1 MSQVYVLHESPDWY
15 GPLDKAL
22 SEAGVPHEELFLDT
36 GVVDVSGLP
45 PEGVFF
51 NRLSGTAHT
60 RNHLLAVEHARAV
73 LRWLEGHGRRVVN
86 GTEALEIAMS
96 KAALTAALATF
107 GIRTPRTVAAVGLN
121 RLQAAATGFDGPF
134 LVKPNRSGKGV
145 GIQKFD
151 TVDELVHAVDSGD
164 FGGSIDGVYVVQDY
178 IASPEPFITRC
189 EFIGGEFT
197 YALASRPSGGFNL
210 CPADFCALPGAAQDD
225 EPRFRIREGF
235 THPILDSYKRF
246 LRHHRIEV
254 AAVEFVTDEEG
265 RPYTYD
271 LNINTN
277 YNAEAEQIAGK
288 SNMRTMARFLGRELA
303 ALDQPLRVASGG

>member
-1 MSQVYVLHESPDWY
+1 MSQVYILHESPEWY

-22 SEAGVPHEELFLDT
+22 EEAGVPHGELFLDT
-36 GVVDVSGLP
+36 GVVDVTGAP

-60 RNHLLAVEHARAV
+60 RNHVLAVEHARAV

-86 GTEALEIAMS
+86 GSEALEIAMS
-96 KAALTAALATF
+96 KAALTAALTAF

-121 RLQAAATGFDGPF
+121 RLEAAAAGFEGPF

-151 TVDELVHAVDSGD
+151 AVGELVQAVDSGD
-164 FGGSIDGVYVVQDY
+164 FGGSIDGVYIVQDY

-210 CPADFCALPGAAQDD
+210 CPTDVCQVPGVVADDT
-225 EPRFRIREGF
+225 PRFRIREGF
-235 THPILDSYKRF
+235 AHPILDVYKRF

-254 AAVEFVTDEEG
+254 AAVEFITDGEG

-288 SNMRTMARFLGRELA
+288 SNMRAMARFLGRELA
-303 ALDQPLRVASGG
+303 ALAQPLRVASGG

>member
-1 MSQVYVLHESPDWY
+1 MAQVYILHESPDWY

-22 SEAGVPHEELFLDT
+22 TEAGVPHEELFLDT
-36 GVVDVSGLP
+36 GVIDIGGAP
-45 PEGVFF
+45 PDGVFF

-60 RNHLLAVEHARAV
+60 RNHPLAVEHARTV
-73 LRWLEGHGRRVVN
+73 LRWLESHGRRVVN

-96 KAALTAALATF
+96 KAALTAALNTF
-107 GIRTPRTVAAVGLN
+107 GIRTPRTVAAVVLN
-121 RLQAAATGFDGPF
+121 LLQEAAAGFEGPF

-164 FGGSIDGVYVVQDY
+164 FGGSTDGVYVVQEY
-178 IASPEPFITRC
+178 VRSPEPFITRC

-210 CPADFCALPGAAQDD
+210 CPTDVCQVPGVAADD

-235 THPILDSYKRF
+235 THPILDTYKRF
-246 LRHHRIEV
+246 LRRHRIEV
-254 AAVEFVTDEEG
+254 AAVEFITDEVG
-265 RPYTYD
+265 RAYTYD

-277 YNAEAEQIAGK
+277 YNAEAEQIAGR

-303 ALDQPLRVASGG
+303 ALEQPLRVASGG